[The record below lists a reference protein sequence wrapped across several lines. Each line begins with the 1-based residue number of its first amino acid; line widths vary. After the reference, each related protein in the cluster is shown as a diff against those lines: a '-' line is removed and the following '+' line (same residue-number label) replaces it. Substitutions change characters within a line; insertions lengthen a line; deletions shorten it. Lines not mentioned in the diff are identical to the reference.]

1 MAAYLEFE
9 DKIKKIEDEII
20 TAKTKSDE
28 HAVEIL
34 EKKLEIVV
42 KTKFLR
48 VKLLFFQAIKGSKT
62 AQKHDFCEV
71 FENLL
76 KRCL

>member
-1 MAAYLEFE
+1 MATYLEFE

-34 EKKLEIVV
+34 EKKLEKEVE
-42 KTKFLR
+42 KTFKNLSDYQ
-48 VKLLFFQAIKGSKT
+48 KLQLARHPDRPYAMDYING
-62 AQKHDFCEV
+62 V
-71 FENLL
+71 FTYAY
-76 KRCL
+76 